1 MLKAKVKYFIS
12 YTTRD
17 GAINLKKLKM
27 IEKKMIEK
35 IYIDL
40 LHNNSRYPQLRVF
53 IELFKAS
60 SLLVIKTEK
69 TFSSPWVR
77 IEILTAKLLRKKIYY
92 SKLEDFFQNEDSQ
105 I

>member
-1 MLKAKVKYFIS
+1 MKYFIS

-17 GAINLKKLKM
+17 GAINLKELEI
-27 IEKKMIEK
+27 IESKFKDK
-35 IYIDL
+35 AYIDL

-53 IELFKAS
+53 IELFKAH

-92 SKLEDFFQNEDSQ
+92 SKLEEFFQSEDCQ
-105 I
+105 G